1 MLIVFLFHHSY
12 GISSDGF
19 VQRLYDSQTQ
29 VLAVLLI
36 VEVDEV
42 AQDLSVGLALED
54 IATLNELLFQLFVVL
69 DDAIVNQHHLT
80 AH

>member
-19 VQRLYDSQTQ
+19 VQRLYYSQTQ

-42 AQDLSVGLALED
+42 AQHLSVGLALEG
-54 IATLNELLFQLFVVL
+54 IATFDELLFQLLVVL